1 VIPTA
6 RSKAISAAAELSS
19 SVRWSA
25 VLNGLA
31 EKRAA
36 EEISRGY
43 VPVMWSTPDLPP
55 HGMRFAAVTGEMHL
69 TKPDGHTY
77 TRKKTA

>member
-1 VIPTA
+1 
-6 RSKAISAAAELSS
+6 
-19 SVRWSA
+19 
-25 VLNGLA
+25 LA